1 MGFEGRSFRAQAG
14 ALTTP
19 PCCQTTREWL
29 EAGCLHT
36 VPACCWK
43 CGPEGEVPADWDVT
57 QNDYRVVHI
66 SVDSCARLEP
76 GRSRLVQAESWV

>member
-1 MGFEGRSFRAQAG
+1 MKAGLSEPQLGRS
-14 ALTTP
+14 P
-19 PCCQTTREWL
+19 PLLAARPPGS
-29 EAGCLHT
+29 GCKLAAST
-36 VPACCWK
+36 LPACCWK

-76 GRSRLVQAESWV
+76 GRSCLVQAKSWV